1 LTLEG
6 DAVPIGE
13 GLGVDSVGLASF
25 SVSRNGV
32 LAFRAGDLQGRR
44 LVWLDRTGKE
54 MPAIDEIGDYRD
66 TGISPDGKRLVFDA
80 GTATSTSDIWIR
92 DLVRGVTT
100 RFTFDPAA
108 EIDPVWS
115 PDGRRIAYSSR
126 AKGPADL
133 YVKDASGTRDEEVL
147 LASSKNKYLSDW
159 SRDGAHI
166 LYTVQ
171 GDNGWDILALPMS
184 GGDRKPFPVLK
195 THFDEQWATFSP
207 DGKYIAYQSN
217 ESGRPEIYVQE
228 FPDPRNKVQASN
240 GGGTE
245 AFWRGDG
252 KELFYRSGNR
262 LMSVPVQTT
271 PSFSAGT
278 PSQLFQATFASV
290 TVRGHYRP
298 SADGQRF
305 LVIAA
310 LGREAA
316 KPASIVLNW
325 TAALPK

>member
-1 LTLEG
+1 
-6 DAVPIGE
+6 
-13 GLGVDSVGLASF
+13 
-25 SVSRNGV
+25 
-32 LAFRAGDLQGRR
+32 
-44 LVWLDRTGKE
+44 
-54 MPAIDEIGDYRD
+54 M
-66 TGISPDGKRLVFDA
+66 
-80 GTATSTSDIWIR
+80 
-92 DLVRGVTT
+92 
-100 RFTFDPAA
+100 
-108 EIDPVWS
+108 
-115 PDGRRIAYSSR
+115 
-126 AKGPADL
+126 AD
-133 YVKDASGTRDEEVL
+133 
-147 LASSKNKYLSDW
+147 
-159 SRDGAHI
+159 I

-171 GDNGWDILALPMS
+171 GDDGWDVWALPMS
-184 GGDRKPFPVLK
+184 GGDRKPFPVVE

-207 DGKYIAYQSN
+207 DGNYIVYQSN

-228 FPDPRNKVQASN
+228 FPEPRNKVQVSTS
-240 GGGTE
+240 GGTE

-262 LMSVPVQTT
+262 LMSVPVQTM